1 MTRRGAAV
9 IGVLF
14 IVSGV
19 LPVLGGLGMIDLH
32 PTAGTPAWMGVCA
45 GLAFVLAGL
54 AVINGYAIAGGV
66 GPDGNLLPDTPFT
79 VVLLQHVLGLG
90 IMALM
95 TTMAG
100 WIAFGPG
107 ERHFSMTIALPFV
120 ARSSQ
125 SGELSGRIAFGVATV
140 LLVAMTFGLGWAGVQ
155 RLRRTLQASQTPQ
168 SN

>member
-9 IGVLF
+9 TGAIF
-14 IVSGV
+14 ILSGI

-32 PTAGTPAWMGVCA
+32 PTEGTPGWMGVCA
-45 GLAFVLAGL
+45 GLAFMLAGL

-66 GPDGNLLPDTPFT
+66 GPDGNLLPDTPFP
-79 VVLLQHVLGLG
+79 VVLMQHVLGLG
-90 IMALM
+90 IMALL

-125 SGELSGRIAFGVATV
+125 SGELSGRIAFGVATI
-140 LLVAMTFGLGWAGVQ
+140 LLVAMTLGLGAAGVE
-155 RLRRTLQASQTPQ
+155 RLRRAFRASRAG
-168 SN
+168 SS

>member
-9 IGVLF
+9 AGGVF
-14 IVSGV
+14 ILSGI

-32 PTAGTPAWMGVCA
+32 PTEGTPGWMGVCA
-45 GLAFVLAGL
+45 GLAFMLAGL
-54 AVINGYAIAGGV
+54 AVINGYAIGGGV
-66 GPDGNLLPDTPFT
+66 GPDGNLLPDTPFP
-79 VVLLQHVLGLG
+79 VVLLQHVLGLA

-125 SGELSGRIAFGVATV
+125 SGEFSGRFAFGVATV
-140 LLVAMTFGLGWAGVQ
+140 LLGAMTLGLGWAGAQ
-155 RLRRTLQASQTPQ
+155 RLRRSFRASRAPRF
-168 SN
+168 